1 MVNLGT
7 RGKYL
12 GIFLPESRI
21 LGGKLDE
28 WRPLPVKR
36 VRIDTIAPPDLNIV
50 QADGPVPWILEA
62 EEYKH

>member
-1 MVNLGT
+1 M
-7 RGKYL
+7 
-12 GIFLPESRI
+12 GIYLPESRI